1 MYFDEMIRTDMNKM
15 SEFSGMKDTQE
26 ILTRIREKTLD
37 ELEKQAEFPN
47 PTYAVMRLEYLI
59 ESEKQ
64 EKFEML
70 ITLYQEK
77 NLVKHLMDTQKE
89 AIAFIR
95 SEKPKMIANMG
106 MTEEMKQTNPTEYEQ
121 MENNLNSSLKEMAIK
136 EFVEI

>member
-15 SEFSGMKDTQE
+15 SEFSEMKDTKE
-26 ILTRIREKTLD
+26 ILARIRGKTLD
-37 ELEKQAEFPN
+37 ELEKQTEFPN
-47 PTYAVMRLEYLI
+47 PIYAVMRLDHLI
-59 ESEKQ
+59 ESENQ

-95 SEKPKMIANMG
+95 KEKPKMMEKIE
-106 MTEEMKQTNPTEYEQ
+106 MTENMKQTNPKEYEQ
-121 MENNLNSSLKEMAIK
+121 MENNLNSSLREIAIK

>member
-15 SEFSGMKDTQE
+15 SEFSEMKDTKE
-26 ILTRIREKTLD
+26 ILARIREKTLD
-37 ELEKQAEFPN
+37 ELEKQTEFSN
-47 PTYAVMRLEYLI
+47 PTYAVMRLDYLI
-59 ESEKQ
+59 ESESQ

-95 SEKPKMIANMG
+95 SEKPKKMEKMG
-106 MTEEMKQTNPTEYEQ
+106 MTEEMKQKNPKEYEQ